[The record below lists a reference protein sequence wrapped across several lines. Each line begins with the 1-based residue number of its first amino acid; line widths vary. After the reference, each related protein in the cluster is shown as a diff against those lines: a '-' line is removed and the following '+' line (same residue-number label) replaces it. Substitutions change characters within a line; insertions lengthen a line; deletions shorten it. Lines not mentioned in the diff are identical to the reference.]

1 MLVLGLE
8 TATSYGGVAL
18 VGPQGLLVESTALV
32 PMRHLEWLI
41 PAIDRVLAD
50 AGVSRAQVE
59 GLAVSQGPGGFTG
72 LRIGIATAAAW
83 ARARGVPLVGIST
96 LEALAASAP
105 ASGLVLPVLDA
116 KRGEV
121 AAAVF
126 RREDGGHLTRV
137 HEDAVLPPEALGS
150 LVPGG
155 EPVLLVGD
163 GLARWVEVI
172 RRAVPGGWPAPPP
185 LWVPRAAM
193 TAALGR
199 ERLLAGQRDDPYR
212 LAPLYGRRPMVV

>member
-8 TATSYGGVAL
+8 TATSYGSVAL
-18 VGPQGLLVESTALV
+18 VGPEGLLAEATALV

-50 AGVSRAQVE
+50 AGVSRTQVE
-59 GLAVSQGPGGFTG
+59 GLAVSQGPGAFTG
-72 LRIGIATAAAW
+72 LRIGIATATAW
-83 ARARGVPLVGIST
+83 ARASGVPVVGIST
-96 LEALAASAP
+96 LEALAAAAG
-105 ASGLVLPVLDA
+105 ASGLVVPVLDA

-126 RREDGGHLTRV
+126 RREDGHHLTRV
-137 HEDAVLPPEALGS
+137 HEDTVLPPEALRGI
-150 LVPGG
+150 VPGG

-163 GLARWVEVI
+163 GLARWPDVI
-172 RRAVPGGWPAPPP
+172 RQAVPGGHLAPPP
-185 LWVPRAAM
+185 LWVPRAAV

-199 ERLLAGQRDDPYR
+199 ERLLSGQRDDPYR
-212 LAPLYGRRPMVV
+212 LGPVYGRRPAIA